1 MKRQVS
7 GFVLLA
13 LGCAWL
19 AAQEDTPDPGREV
32 TLLTV
37 QDAIGPATSDYIVK
51 GIAHA
56 EERGS
61 ELVVIEMD
69 TPGGLDTAMREIIQ
83 AILGSS
89 VPVATYV
96 YPQGARAASAGTYIL
111 YASHVAAMAPA
122 TNTGAATPVAIG
134 GSSPISLPETPDAS
148 DDTED
153 AEPVEQGDEAEQD
166 GESVAGAEDGD
177 GAAAAGDE
185 VTDGGDAADGA
196 DDVGATPA
204 TDTFPEP
211 ATATE
216 RKAVNDAVAYI
227 LSLAEQRGRN
237 AEWAERAVRA
247 GESISAQAALENN
260 VIDVVAEDLADLLA
274 QIDGRS
280 VSIGGEDV
288 VLETEGLLTDRFEP
302 DWRTRLLAVI
312 TNPTVAYGL
321 MLLGMYGLLF
331 EGYNPGAII
340 PGVVGAIS
348 LLLALFAF
356 QILPVNY
363 AGLALMALGLIL
375 HDRRVPCAE
384 LRSTGFWR
392 HRGFRVRIGNP
403 DRHRRSGV
411 RGLFAADRRD
421 RDNGRRRSARP
432 YLVCDEIACETGR
445 QRDRGNDAD
454 DGFGTRGLRYGR
466 GCMGAWRAL
475 AGTFVGARREGSNAQ
490 GHESR
495 RPAVVRGTRRLE
507 TEISLI

>member
-1 MKRQVS
+1 MKRQIS
-7 GFVLLA
+7 GFVLLT

-19 AAQEDTPDPGREV
+19 AAQEEAPDPGREV

-37 QDAIGPATSDYIVK
+37 QDAIGPATSDYIIK

-61 ELVVIEMD
+61 ELVVIELD
-69 TPGGLDTAMREIIQ
+69 TPGGLDTAMRDIIQ

-111 YASHVAAMAPA
+111 YASHIAAMAPA

-134 GSSPISLPETPDAS
+134 GSSPIPLPETPDAA
-148 DDTED
+148 ED
-153 AEPVEQGDEAEQD
+153 AEDAEEAGQGDEAAQD
-166 GESVAGAEDGD
+166 GEVLADTEDGED
-177 GAAAAGDE
+177 EAVGD
-185 VTDGGDAADGA
+185 DA
-196 DDVGATPA
+196 DDTEAAPA
-204 TDTFPEP
+204 TDAFPQP

-274 QIDGRS
+274 QIDGRI
-280 VSIGGEDV
+280 VDVGGEDV
-288 VLETEGLLTDRFEP
+288 VLETEGLITDPFEP
-302 DWRTRLLAVI
+302 DWRTQLLAVI

-321 MLLGMYGLLF
+321 MLIGLYGLLF

-363 AGLALMALGLIL
+363 AGLALMLLGLIL
-375 HDRRVPCAE
+375 MIAEFLVPSFGA
-384 LRSTGFWR
+384 LGIGGIVAFVIGSVILIDTDVPGFAVSMPLIAAIATTGGAALLGIIWFAMKS
-392 HRGFRVRIGNP
+392 RVRP
-403 DRHRRSGV
+403 VVSGAEEMTHMTASALEDFETDGGV
-411 RGLFAADRRD
+411 WVHGERWQARTSEPVTKGQPLRVTRVDGLLLYVEPADQ
-421 RDNGRRRSARP
+421 N
-432 YLVCDEIACETGR
+432 
-445 QRDRGNDAD
+445 
-454 DGFGTRGLRYGR
+454 
-466 GCMGAWRAL
+466 
-475 AGTFVGARREGSNAQ
+475 
-490 GHESR
+490 
-495 RPAVVRGTRRLE
+495 
-507 TEISLI
+507 

>member
-1 MKRQVS
+1 MKRQIS
-7 GFVLLA
+7 GFVLLT

-19 AAQEDTPDPGREV
+19 AAQEEAPDPGREV

-37 QDAIGPATSDYIVK
+37 QDAIGPATSDYIIK

-61 ELVVIEMD
+61 ELVVIELD
-69 TPGGLDTAMREIIQ
+69 TPGGLDTAMRDIIQ

-111 YASHVAAMAPA
+111 YASHIAAMAPA

-134 GSSPISLPETPDAS
+134 GSSPIPLPETPDAA
-148 DDTED
+148 ED
-153 AEPVEQGDEAEQD
+153 AEDTEEAGQSDEAAGD
-166 GESVAGAEDGD
+166 GEVLADAEDGE
-177 GAAAAGDE
+177 GEAVGD
-185 VTDGGDAADGA
+185 DA
-196 DDVGATPA
+196 DDVEPAPA
-204 TDTFPEP
+204 TDTFPQP

-260 VIDVVAEDLADLLA
+260 VIDIVAEDLADLLA
-274 QIDGRS
+274 QVDGRI
-280 VSIGGEDV
+280 VDVGGEDV
-288 VLETEGLLTDRFEP
+288 VLETEGLITDPFEP
-302 DWRTRLLAVI
+302 DWRTQLLAVI

-321 MLLGMYGLLF
+321 MLIGLYGLLF

-363 AGLALMALGLIL
+363 AGLALMLLGLIL
-375 HDRRVPCAE
+375 MIAEFLVPSFGA
-384 LRSTGFWR
+384 LGIGGIVAFVIGSVILIDTDVPGFAVSMPLIAAIATTGGAALLGIIWFAMKS
-392 HRGFRVRIGNP
+392 RVRP
-403 DRHRRSGV
+403 VVSGAEEMTLMMASALEDFETDGGV
-411 RGLFAADRRD
+411 WVHGERWQARTSEPVTKGQTLRVTRVDGLLLHVEPADQ
-421 RDNGRRRSARP
+421 N
-432 YLVCDEIACETGR
+432 
-445 QRDRGNDAD
+445 
-454 DGFGTRGLRYGR
+454 
-466 GCMGAWRAL
+466 
-475 AGTFVGARREGSNAQ
+475 
-490 GHESR
+490 
-495 RPAVVRGTRRLE
+495 
-507 TEISLI
+507 